1 MNRLFILTDFSLL
14 LVIIIELLIRGSSGG
29 VVGV

>member
-1 MNRLFILTDFSLL
+1 MAILPMKNFSLL
-14 LVIIIELLIRGSSGG
+14 LVIIMLLIRGSSVG

>member
-1 MNRLFILTDFSLL
+1 MRESVFVFVNFSLL
-14 LVIIIELLIRGSSGG
+14 LLVVILLIRGSSVG